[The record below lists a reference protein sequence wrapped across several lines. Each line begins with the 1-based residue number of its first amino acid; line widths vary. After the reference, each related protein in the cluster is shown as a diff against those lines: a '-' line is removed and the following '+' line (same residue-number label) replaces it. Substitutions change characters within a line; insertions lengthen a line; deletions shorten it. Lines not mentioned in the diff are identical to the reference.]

1 MGKKQR
7 RKQQPIKTGAQTPAP
22 VTSTPTPQFLVPAET
37 RRASATAAVASRA
50 KPGATWLEFREQYR
64 HVNIELKQIGIIAG
78 SFLVVL
84 LLLTAI
90 LG

>member
-7 RKQQPIKTGAQTPAP
+7 RKQQSFKTGAQAPAP
-22 VTSTPTPQFLVPAET
+22 VTSAPTPQSPVSTEA
-37 RRASATAAVASRA
+37 RRASATSAVASRA

-64 HVNIELKQIGIIAG
+64 HVNAELKQIGIIAG

-84 LLLTAI
+84 LVLTAI
-90 LG
+90 LN

>member
-7 RKQQPIKTGAQTPAP
+7 RKQQPFKSGAQPPAP
-22 VTSTPTPQFLVPAET
+22 VTSTPILQSPVSTEA
-37 RRASATAAVASRA
+37 RRAGSAVAAASRTR
-50 KPGATWLEFREQYR
+50 PGATWLEFREQYR
-64 HVNIELKQIGIIAG
+64 HVNYELKQIGIIAG

-84 LLLTAI
+84 LMLTAI

>member
-7 RKQQPIKTGAQTPAP
+7 RKQHPVRTGAQAP
-22 VTSTPTPQFLVPAET
+22 SSVASAPITQSPVAMEP
-37 RRASATAAVASRA
+37 RRASATAAVSSRA
-50 KPGATWLEFREQYR
+50 KPGATWIEFSQQYR
-64 HVNIELKQIGIIAG
+64 HINAELKQIGIIAG

-84 LLLTAI
+84 LVLTAI

>member
-7 RKQQPIKTGAQTPAP
+7 RKHNSPRTGVGASIPAATPPLTQPPVAP
-22 VTSTPTPQFLVPAET
+22 EP
-37 RRASATAAVASRA
+37 RAAATAPPTVARNR
-50 KPGATWLEFREQYR
+50 PGASWTDISERYQ
-64 HVNIELKQIGIIAG
+64 HVNAELKQIGILAG

-84 LLLTAI
+84 LVLTVI

>member
-7 RKQQPIKTGAQTPAP
+7 RKQQSFKTGVQAPAP
-22 VTSTPTPQFLVPAET
+22 VTSAATPQSPVSTET
-37 RRASATAAVASRA
+37 RRAGATAAVASRA

-64 HVNIELKQIGIIAG
+64 HVNAELKQIGIIAG
-78 SFLVVL
+78 TFLVVL
-84 LLLTAI
+84 LLLTAV